1 MTPLHQAK
9 RFYPLFAVIGN
20 LAPILSGKV
29 MSYVVSLQKSSD
41 DVGFQLTLQRLA
53 SIKVAICIGI
63 VTLYKLIYSMT
74 NKRLISAEELKLEK
88 EKILKKK
95 ATIKSKITNDS
106 KIEIKIERSK
116 PKQYQTGPNQPK
128 KKPSLSESMKELSQ
142 SKELKAMAT
151 MVFCYNTCI
160 ELTEVLWKG
169 ILRKSYPSK
178 AEYMSFMAN
187 FSQQVGVVALILQLS
202 ASLIIEKLGWKWA
215 ASLTPLAM
223 VTLAIPF
230 FISVFFIESHA
241 NATTTLA
248 MALMIGTWQNI
259 VSKVTKYSLFDP
271 CKEMSYIP
279 LGPDAK
285 IKGKA
290 AVEVLGAR
298 LGRSMGSATQQILV
312 SLPFIGNGSIL
323 NCALYVG
330 IAYVWTVGCWLK
342 AVKILSELFDTGDDG
357 KKSIA
362 KE

>member
-1 MTPLHQAK
+1 
-9 RFYPLFAVIGN
+9 
-20 LAPILSGKV
+20 

-63 VTLYKLIYSMT
+63 VTLYKLIYTMT
-74 NKRLISAEELKLEK
+74 NKRLISTEELKSEK
-88 EKILKKK
+88 EKITKKK
-95 ATIKSKITNDS
+95 ATIKPKITNDS

-116 PKQYQTGPNQPK
+116 PKQYQTAPIQPK

-230 FISVFFIESHA
+230 FISVFLIESGA
-241 NATTTLA
+241 NATTSSTTLA

-312 SLPFIGNGSIL
+312 SLPFVGNGSIL
-323 NCALYVG
+323 NCAPYVG
-330 IAYVWTVGCWLK
+330 IAYVWTVGYWLK
-342 AVKILSELFDTGDDG
+342 AVNVLSELFGTGVDE
-357 KKSIA
+357 KKNRIA
-362 KE
+362 KECSKRV